1 MRARH
6 VRAFGVGAKTVSE
19 ATDHL
24 DDRRKRLRFR
34 HRVRQDGAVETLLEQ
49 RAVIDDGRDDA
60 AGADGIRADEIAR
73 ALHGGDARELKD
85 AGLGRAIGAL
95 PRHAAQGG
103 DRRGGDNRAA
113 AAPITERTLML
124 TNHAIKSLYPLALAE
139 GEGVGTAYEYVA
151 KRHVLRRWL
160 GQVRSQLPRNLPGR
174 VLIAGLPEIYGT
186 SLDYLLLA
194 AELGWP
200 ALVVDD
206 RPAFLAKTEQAAA
219 AAQAQTPNLL
229 AGLQLQFQ
237 QVANVAHL
245 PGVDGPFGLAICNEV
260 LQRFP
265 AGERLRRVRA
275 GKPLQR

>member
-1 MRARH
+1 
-6 VRAFGVGAKTVSE
+6 
-19 ATDHL
+19 
-24 DDRRKRLRFR
+24 
-34 HRVRQDGAVETLLEQ
+34 
-49 RAVIDDGRDDA
+49 
-60 AGADGIRADEIAR
+60 
-73 ALHGGDARELKD
+73 
-85 AGLGRAIGAL
+85 
-95 PRHAAQGG
+95 
-103 DRRGGDNRAA
+103 
-113 AAPITERTLML
+113 ML

-160 GQVRSQLPRNLPGR
+160 GQVRGQLPRNLPGR

-245 PGVDGPFGLAICNEV
+245 PAGLAATV
-260 LQRFP
+260 
-265 AGERLRRVRA
+265 AWYRA
-275 GKPLQR
+275 HDLL

>member
-1 MRARH
+1 
-6 VRAFGVGAKTVSE
+6 
-19 ATDHL
+19 
-24 DDRRKRLRFR
+24 
-34 HRVRQDGAVETLLEQ
+34 
-49 RAVIDDGRDDA
+49 
-60 AGADGIRADEIAR
+60 
-73 ALHGGDARELKD
+73 
-85 AGLGRAIGAL
+85 
-95 PRHAAQGG
+95 
-103 DRRGGDNRAA
+103 
-113 AAPITERTLML
+113 ML

-206 RPAFLAKTEQAAA
+206 RPVFLAKTEQAAA

-245 PGVDGPFGLAICNEV
+245 AGVDGPFGLAICNEV

-265 AGERLRRVRA
+265 AGERPTYVQRLSQLAPIVTLFAPNAGNAAHTNLSGLAGLHLPEMQTLLAGAGGQNRASGYCDMPPFPPGTTRSESQRAQASSGRVEALAMWGLGWYARGERWFPAGLRRRQAHIVYGLMASSR
-275 GKPLQR
+275 